1 MSIITISRGSLSAT
15 EKIAKKVSEKLNC
28 PVVTR
33 EEVIEA
39 AEKYGIKET
48 GLGDI
53 SFIDK
58 APSFWHK
65 VSDLRK
71 QYLICFQT
79 ALFDFALQGNLVYH
93 GHLAQLLLQKIP
105 FVLRVLLTAPVEY
118 RIKTLM
124 QESGKTREEAS
135 NHIKLMD
142 ERRQKWS
149 QFLYAVDWKDPV
161 HYDIVYN
168 IEKMNVDL
176 IADLITNVVTRE
188 EYKLSA
194 ESVQTLKNLHLASKA
209 QAYLLKSPRTRGS
222 EVKIEADVTTGTLV
236 VTGTVPKMGSSIW
249 ESDIKHVL
257 SEVEGVKTIKVI
269 KSVLGYYETITM
281 ETL

>member
-124 QESGKTREEAS
+124 QESGKTMEEAS

-142 ERRQKWS
+142 ERRHKWS
-149 QFLYAVDWKDPV
+149 QFLYGVDWKDPV

>member
-1 MSIITISRGSLSAT
+1 MSIITISRGSLAAT
-15 EKIAKKVSEKLNC
+15 EMIAKKVSEKLNC
-28 PVVTR
+28 TVVTR
-33 EEVIEA
+33 EDVIEA

-48 GLGDI
+48 GLGDM

-65 VSDLRK
+65 ISDLRK

-79 ALFDFALQGNLVYH
+79 ALFDFALKGNLVYH
-93 GHLAQLLLQKIP
+93 GHLAQLLLHKIP
-105 FVLRVLLTAPVEY
+105 FVLRVLLTAPPEF

-124 QESGKTREEAS
+124 KEKGMTREQATD
-135 NHIKLMD
+135 HIKLVD

-149 QFLYAVDWKDPV
+149 QFLYGVDWRDPA

-168 IEKMNVDL
+168 LEQMNVDL
-176 IADLITNVVTRE
+176 IADLITDIISRKEYQLNE
-188 EYKLSA
+188 EA
-194 ESVQTLKNLHLASKA
+194 IQTLKNLHLASKA
-209 QAYLLKSPRTRGS
+209 QACLLKSPRTRGS

-236 VTGTVPKMGSSIW
+236 VSGTVPKMGSSIW

>member
-124 QESGKTREEAS
+124 QESGKTMEEAS
-135 NHIKLMD
+135 NHIKLVD
-142 ERRQKWS
+142 ERRHKWS
-149 QFLYAVDWKDPV
+149 QFLYGVDWKDPV

>member
-1 MSIITISRGSLSAT
+1 MSIITISRGSLAAT
-15 EKIAKKVSEKLNC
+15 EMIAKKVSEKLNC
-28 PVVTR
+28 TVVTR
-33 EEVIEA
+33 EDVIEA
-39 AEKYGIKET
+39 AEEYGIKET
-48 GLGDI
+48 GLGDM

-65 VSDLRK
+65 ISDLRK

-79 ALFDFALQGNLVYH
+79 ALFDFALKGNLVYH
-93 GHLAQLLLQKIP
+93 GHLAQLLLHKIP
-105 FVLRVLLTAPVEY
+105 FVLRVLLTAPPEF

-124 QESGKTREEAS
+124 KEKGMTKEQAS
-135 NHIKLMD
+135 DHIKLID
-142 ERRQKWS
+142 ERRKKWS
-149 QFLYAVDWKDPV
+149 QFLYGVDWKDPA

-168 IEKMNVDL
+168 IEKMSVDL
-176 IADLITNVVTRE
+176 IADLITNVVSRE
-188 EYKLSA
+188 EYQLNE
-194 ESVQTLKNLHLASKA
+194 ESIQTLKNLHLASKA

-236 VTGTVPKMGSSIW
+236 VTGTVPKMGSGIW

-257 SEVEGVKTIKVI
+257 SEVEGVKTVKII

>member
-33 EEVIEA
+33 EDVIQA
-39 AEKYGIKET
+39 AEKYGINET

-53 SFIDK
+53 SFVDK

-65 VSDLRK
+65 IGDLRK

-79 ALFDFALQGNLVYH
+79 ALFEFALKGNLVYH
-93 GHLAQLLLQKIP
+93 GHLAQLLLHKMP
-105 FVLRVLLTAPVEY
+105 YVLRVLLTAPPEF

-124 QESGKTREEAS
+124 QESGKTKEEAS
-135 NHIKLMD
+135 NHIKLVD

-149 QFLYAVDWKDPV
+149 QFLYGVDWKDPV
-161 HYDIVYN
+161 YYDIVYN
-168 IEKMNVDL
+168 IERMSVDL
-176 IADLITNVVTRE
+176 IADLISNVISRE
-188 EYKLSA
+188 EYQLSP
-194 ESVQTLKNLHLASKA
+194 ESIKTLKNLHLASKA

-222 EVKIEADVTTGTLV
+222 EVKIEADVITGSLV
-236 VTGTVPKMGSSIW
+236 VTGTVPKIGSSIW
-249 ESDIKHVL
+249 EGDIKNVL
-257 SEVEGVKTIKVI
+257 SEVEGVKNVKVI
-269 KSVLGYYETITM
+269 KSILGYYETITM
-281 ETL
+281 E